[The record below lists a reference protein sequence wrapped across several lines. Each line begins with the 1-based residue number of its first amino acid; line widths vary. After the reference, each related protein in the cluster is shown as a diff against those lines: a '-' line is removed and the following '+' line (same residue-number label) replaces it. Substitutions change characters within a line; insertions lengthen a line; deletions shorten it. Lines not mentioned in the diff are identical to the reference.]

1 MTSTL
6 TPVRKRSALTK
17 GQLPKAAPYIV
28 LAVALVLGAAIL
40 ALIGF
45 NAFGWGIVSAILFT
59 AGLFGWS
66 AIVEGGRRAKD
77 KLATCLVVGSF
88 LIALLPLISVI
99 WTVLVNGLPGLMTP
113 GFLNYSM
120 NGVTGAYDNRAVE

>member
-17 GQLPKAAPYIV
+17 GQLPKYAPYVV
-28 LAVALVLGAAIL
+28 LALALIVGAAIL

-45 NAFGWGIVSAILFT
+45 NAFGWGIVSAILFA
-59 AGLFGWS
+59 AGLVGWS
-66 AIVEGGRRAKD
+66 AAVEGSRKAKD

-88 LIALLPLISVI
+88 LVALLPADLGH
-99 WTVLVNGLPGLMTP
+99 LDRPGQRP
-113 GFLNYSM
+113 SRHSWPP
-120 NGVTGAYDNRAVE
+120 ASWAAP

>member
-17 GQLPKAAPYIV
+17 GQLPKFAPYVV

-45 NAFGWGIVSAILFT
+45 NAFGWGIVSAILFA
-59 AGLFGWS
+59 AGLVGWS
-66 AIVEGGRRAKD
+66 AAVEGSRKAKD

-88 LIALLPLISVI
+88 LVALLPLISVI
-99 WTVLVNGLPGLMTP
+99 WTVLVNGIPASSSRVPGHLDERRHRR
-113 GFLNYSM
+113 L
-120 NGVTGAYDNRAVE
+120 

>member
-28 LAVALVLGAAIL
+28 LAAALIVGAAIL

-45 NAFGWGIVSAILFT
+45 NAFGWGIVSALLF
-59 AGLFGWS
+59 AVGLVSCS
-66 AIVEGGRRAKD
+66 AAVEGSRKAKCR
-77 KLATCLVVGSF
+77 LATCLVVGSF
-88 LIALLPLISVI
+88 LVALLPLVSVI
-99 WTVLVNGLPGLMTP
+99 WTVLVNGVPGLLNA
-113 GFLNYSM
+113 GFLSSS
-120 NGVTGAYDNRAVE
+120 